1 MEGMITDIQRFSLN
15 DGPGIR
21 TVVFFKGC
29 NLACTWCHNPEAIV
43 SEPELL
49 CYPQKCIRCGA
60 CASDENAPCFSGAHV
75 WAGRL
80 ASVQDV
86 MMEVLQDVDYY
97 KTSGGGV
104 TLSGGEA
111 MMQPEFAAEL
121 LRACREAGVPAALE
135 TNLHYPFPR
144 LGDIL
149 ESLELVMCDL
159 KLMNP
164 DKHRACTGADNALIL
179 ENIQRLARSGVPYIL
194 RTPVIPGVNDTE
206 EEIGS
211 IAAFAARS
219 GQGLLYYE
227 LLNFNPLG
235 ASKYKAMGKEN
246 RHADASPLGAER
258 MHELLDAAK
267 RQGIPV
273 RIG

>member
-1 MEGMITDIQRFSLN
+1 MLGMITDIQRFSLN

-29 NLACTWCHNPEAIV
+29 NLSCNWCHNPEAIAF
-43 SEPELL
+43 ERELM

-60 CASDENAPCFSGAHV
+60 CASDAEAPCFSGARV

-80 ASVQDV
+80 ASVRDV
-86 MMEVLQDVDYY
+86 MAEVLQDVDYY

-121 LRACREAGVPAALE
+121 TRACREAGVPVALE

-144 LGDIL
+144 LGEIL
-149 ESLELVMCDL
+149 DHLELVMCDL
-159 KLMNP
+159 KLMDP
-164 DKHRACTGADNALIL
+164 EIHRACTGVDNALIL
-179 ENIQRLARSGVPYIL
+179 ENIGILARSGVPYIL

-206 EEIGS
+206 EEIGA
-211 IAAFAARS
+211 IAAFAASS

-227 LLNFNPLG
+227 LMNFNPLG
-235 ASKYKAMGKEN
+235 ASKYVALGREN
-246 RHADASPLGAER
+246 RHAGAGPLGADR
-258 MHELLDAAK
+258 IRALGGAAK
-267 RQGIPV
+267 RHGINV